1 MGARTHAVISAY
13 STCVPTVAIGYSI
26 KSRGIAIDLQLPET
40 TLVDGVH
47 LINDQQLLNAFQ
59 YVNDHKLEI
68 RKHLENIIS
77 EYTSQVWEAKKMLD
91 SL

>member
-1 MGARTHAVISAY
+1 M
-13 STCVPTVAIGYSI
+13 
-26 KSRGIAIDLQLPET
+26 QLPET